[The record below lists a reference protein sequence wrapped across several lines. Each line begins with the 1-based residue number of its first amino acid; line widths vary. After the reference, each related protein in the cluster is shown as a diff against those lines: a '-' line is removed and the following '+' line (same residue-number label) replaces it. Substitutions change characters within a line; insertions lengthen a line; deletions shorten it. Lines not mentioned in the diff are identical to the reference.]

1 MQWVEINADGCGYG
15 FEHSCGCAA
24 GDGHAGGGAPAERK
38 GDDHA
43 RVMLVWVRLQHE
55 DISHAPQAMATLGA
69 VPHLVRL
76 LESANE
82 VIAEGASECLLH
94 IVAPSDG
101 HPAVHPSQLALR
113 SAGAIP
119 SLLSVVRLQSSSVL
133 PELQSRASSIQQSSG
148 TTFLPD
154 CSLGASTP
162 LAPAVC
168 LCLL

>member
-1 MQWVEINADGCGYG
+1 MPP
-15 FEHSCGCAA
+15 
-24 GDGHAGGGAPAERK
+24 GGATSNVQAWISYVIVLTTAFSVSVSQTR
-38 GDDHA
+38 DWTTCIFCVMTSFHA
-43 RVMLVWVRLQHE
+43 L
-55 DISHAPQAMATLGA
+55 QAMATLGA

-119 SLLSVVRLQSSSVL
+119 SLLSVVRLQSSTPQL
-133 PELQSRASSIQQSSG
+133 
-148 TTFLPD
+148 
-154 CSLGASTP
+154 SLRDFSQA
-162 LAPAVC
+162 
-168 LCLL
+168 LLWDKHSALTAA

>member
-1 MQWVEINADGCGYG
+1 MKTAP
-15 FEHSCGCAA
+15 
-24 GDGHAGGGAPAERK
+24 HA
-38 GDDHA
+38 
-43 RVMLVWVRLQHE
+43 L
-55 DISHAPQAMATLGA
+55 QAMATLGA

-119 SLLSVVRLQSSSVL
+119 SLLYVVRLQSSTPECVLRGLFRRQFTGTSTQLRLQPMRIYSFGTSYAYVSVVSM
-133 PELQSRASSIQQSSG
+133 ESAYNVSSLDYLAERRWRPI
-148 TTFLPD
+148 PR
-154 CSLGASTP
+154 SL
-162 LAPAVC
+162 LR
-168 LCLL
+168 